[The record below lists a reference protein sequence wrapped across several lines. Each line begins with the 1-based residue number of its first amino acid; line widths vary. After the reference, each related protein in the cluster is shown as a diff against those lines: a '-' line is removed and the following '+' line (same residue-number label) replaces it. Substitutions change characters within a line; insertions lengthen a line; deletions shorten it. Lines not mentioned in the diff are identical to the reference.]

1 MEVEEVRLSLRMHL
15 LLLMLSP
22 TEQDLSWS
30 PSWPIWMR
38 MVDRG
43 SEDDDAWL
51 RPQERRRIDSG
62 RHPKSLAMASHGFGP
77 MDGEM
82 SELFTLGQQSLR
94 RIGRLKIMNVLQIR
108 LAIKTVLRVHLNWI
122 CIR

>member
-1 MEVEEVRLSLRMHL
+1 MM
-15 LLLMLSP
+15 MLGFVHRSGA
-22 TEQDLSWS
+22 
-30 PSWPIWMR
+30 
-38 MVDRG
+38 G
-43 SEDDDAWL
+43 SIAGGTQN
-51 RPQERRRIDSG
+51 PM
-62 RHPKSLAMASHGFGP
+62 PAMASHGFGP

-108 LAIKTVLRVHLNWI
+108 LAIKTVLRVHQNWI